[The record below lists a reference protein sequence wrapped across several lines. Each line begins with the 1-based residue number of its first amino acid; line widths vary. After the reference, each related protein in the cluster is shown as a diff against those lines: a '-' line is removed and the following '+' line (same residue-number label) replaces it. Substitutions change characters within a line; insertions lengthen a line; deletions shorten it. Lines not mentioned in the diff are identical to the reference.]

1 MVSIRKNIISIFTGW
16 LIPVVVFFLLI
27 PYLVNNI
34 GEEAFGIFSLITV
47 VSGYVS
53 FLNFGFGQAIT
64 KHVATYHA
72 QNLHTELNKT
82 LFVSL
87 LFFLLIGFI
96 GCLFIYLL
104 SEYAVNQVFNISL
117 VLRESAIIS
126 FKVASLGFLL
136 NMLIECLRGLSIG
149 LNNFFIP
156 NLCKSI
162 RIILSSLL
170 MVYAVFQYGSLHAI
184 VIGNIIGQF
193 IAFLINIFLTLRLFR
208 PLSISFDLD
217 IFKKMIRYS
226 KYVFGAKV
234 LNFISS
240 ETGIIILGIVGSA
253 IEITYFVIP
262 KRLISRMLEVFS
274 RYFEMLF
281 PISSYL
287 KEKNQNEKLI
297 NIYIDLV
304 KFQILITIPI
314 IIIIIFQGN
323 WMLSYWINNDFADK
337 SFIIL
342 IILCLNGLI
351 SLSTNLP
358 GYYAM
363 GLGYPEYTT
372 RFSFYRFLIIV
383 ICIYPLTKFYGS
395 LGVALTLLISQI
407 QAIYFI
413 FYTPK
418 NILKINIFSKVKLDI
433 FKYTFISICFFI
445 IYKYLGSHINNIE
458 GILYQ
463 LSISILLIGLYLL
476 LVLSLK
482 IFTFESLMVKLR
494 NAKQ

>member
-234 LNFISS
+234 LNF
-240 ETGIIILGIVGSA
+240 
-253 IEITYFVIP
+253 
-262 KRLISRMLEVFS
+262 
-274 RYFEMLF
+274 
-281 PISSYL
+281 
-287 KEKNQNEKLI
+287 
-297 NIYIDLV
+297 
-304 KFQILITIPI
+304 
-314 IIIIIFQGN
+314 
-323 WMLSYWINNDFADK
+323 
-337 SFIIL
+337 
-342 IILCLNGLI
+342 
-351 SLSTNLP
+351 
-358 GYYAM
+358 
-363 GLGYPEYTT
+363 
-372 RFSFYRFLIIV
+372 
-383 ICIYPLTKFYGS
+383 
-395 LGVALTLLISQI
+395 
-407 QAIYFI
+407 
-413 FYTPK
+413 
-418 NILKINIFSKVKLDI
+418 
-433 FKYTFISICFFI
+433 
-445 IYKYLGSHINNIE
+445 
-458 GILYQ
+458 
-463 LSISILLIGLYLL
+463 
-476 LVLSLK
+476 
-482 IFTFESLMVKLR
+482 
-494 NAKQ
+494 